1 MNQEIKRPSFTAAK
15 QKEAQVD
22 LVVTQGDITPYG
34 SASFINYVRWYG
46 IARDALLQWRD
57 LGFEDSLKSYI
68 EIEVSFC
75 NIQYKRP
82 AMLQDEII
90 IKSNCSDITDKNF
103 TLLFTLIK
111 KDDAALI
118 GLGKQKI
125 NFRNSKTG
133 DIFDLPESFIKNVLK
148 PIEVDEKSMLFN
160 F

>member
-1 MNQEIKRPSFTAAK
+1 MNEKKRSSFAAAR
-15 QKEAQVD
+15 QKEAKVE

-57 LGFEDSLKSYI
+57 LGFDDSLKSLV

-75 NIQYKRP
+75 NVQYKRQ

-90 IKSNCSDITDKNF
+90 IKANSANIKKNGF

-111 KDDAALI
+111 KDDALLI
-118 GLGKQKI
+118 SLGKQEI
-125 NFRNSKTG
+125 HLRNSKTG
-133 DIFDLPESFIKNVLK
+133 EILNLPQNLAENVLK
-148 PIEVDEKSMLFN
+148 PIEVDEKSMLFS

>member
-1 MNQEIKRPSFTAAK
+1 MTKSKNPSFTASR
-15 QKEAQVD
+15 QRESTVE

-34 SASFINYVRWYG
+34 SASFIHYVRWYG

-57 LGFEDSLKSYI
+57 LGFDETLRSHI

-75 NIQYKRP
+75 NIQYKRQ

-90 IKSNCSDITDKNF
+90 IKTNSSHITKDNF
-103 TLLFTLIK
+103 TLLFTLIR

-118 GLGKQKI
+118 SLGKQEI
-125 NFRNSKTG
+125 NFRNSRTG
-133 DIFDLPESFIKNVLK
+133 EVLDIPKPLVDRVLK
-148 PIEVDEKSMLFN
+148 PIEVDERDMLFN

>member
-1 MNQEIKRPSFTAAK
+1 MTQEISKISFTATK
-15 QKEAQVD
+15 QREFQVK

-57 LGFEDSLKSYI
+57 LGFDDSLKSFV

-75 NIQYKRP
+75 NVQYKRP

-90 IKSNCSDITDKNF
+90 IKANSSNITKDKF
-103 TLLFTLIK
+103 TFLFTLIK
-111 KDDAALI
+111 SDDATLI
-118 GLGKQKI
+118 SLGKQEI
-125 NFRNSKTG
+125 SFRNSKTKE
-133 DIFDLPESFIKNVLK
+133 IFNLPLKFVENILK

>member
-1 MNQEIKRPSFTAAK
+1 MTQEINNSPFTATK
-15 QKEAQVD
+15 QREFQFE
-22 LVVTQGDITPYG
+22 LVVTQGDTTPYG

-46 IARDALLQWRD
+46 IARDALLKWRD
-57 LGFEDSLKSYI
+57 LGFDDSLKSFV

-82 AMLQDEII
+82 AMLQDQII
-90 IKSNCSDITDKNF
+90 IKTNSSNITKNSF
-103 TLLFTLIK
+103 TFLFTLIK
-111 KDDAALI
+111 GDDAVLI
-118 GLGKQKI
+118 SLGKQEI

-133 DIFDLPESFIKNVLK
+133 DIFNLPESLVTNILR

>member
-1 MNQEIKRPSFTAAK
+1 MNKPEFTASH
-15 QKEAQVD
+15 QRESIVE

-46 IARDALLQWRD
+46 IARDALLQWKN
-57 LGFEDSLKSYI
+57 LGFEESLKGFI

-75 NIQYKRP
+75 NIQYKRQ

-90 IKSNCSDITDKNF
+90 IKANAANIRETSF

-111 KDDAALI
+111 KNDALLI
-118 GLGKQKI
+118 SLGKQEI
-125 NFRNSKTG
+125 SFRHSKTG
-133 DIFDLPESFIKNVLK
+133 ELLKLPDTLVRDVLT
-148 PIEVDEKSMLFN
+148 PIEVDEQSMLFK

>member
-1 MNQEIKRPSFTAAK
+1 MNKPIFTASR
-15 QKEAQVD
+15 QREASIE

-46 IARDALLQWRD
+46 IARDALLQWRN
-57 LGFEDSLKSYI
+57 LGFDNSLKGQV

-75 NIQYKRP
+75 NIQYKRQ

-90 IKSNCSDITDKNF
+90 IKTNSSNILNDQF
-103 TLLFTLIK
+103 TLLFTLVK

-118 GLGKQKI
+118 SVGKQEI
-125 NFRNSKTG
+125 RFRNSKTG
-133 DIFDLPESFIKNVLK
+133 ELFELPKVMVKNILQ
-148 PIEVDEKSMLFN
+148 PIEVDEKSMLFK

>member
-1 MNQEIKRPSFTAAK
+1 MTEGINKFTATK
-15 QKEAQVD
+15 QKEFSYE

-57 LGFEDSLKSYI
+57 LGFDEELKSYI
-68 EIEVSFC
+68 EIGVSFC

-82 AMLQDEII
+82 AMLQEEII
-90 IKSNCSDITDKNF
+90 IKVNSSNIAKNCF
-103 TLLFTLIK
+103 TLLFTLIRK
-111 KDDAALI
+111 NDALLTS
-118 GLGKQKI
+118 LGKQEI
-125 NFRNSKTG
+125 SFRNSKSN
-133 DIFDLPESFIKNVLK
+133 DIVDLPNKLIEDVLR

>member
-1 MNQEIKRPSFTAAK
+1 MTQEINRSSFTATK
-15 QKEAQVD
+15 QKEFKFE
-22 LVVTQGDITPYG
+22 LVVTQGDVTPYG

-57 LGFEDSLKSYI
+57 LGFDDSLKSYV

-90 IKSNCSDITDKNF
+90 IKANSSNITKNSF

-111 KDDAALI
+111 SDDAVLI
-118 GLGKQKI
+118 SLGKQEI
-125 NFRNSKTG
+125 SFRNSKTG
-133 DIFDLPESFIKNVLK
+133 KIIGLPESLVEDILR
-148 PIEVDEKSMLFN
+148 PIEVEEKSMLFN

>member
-1 MNQEIKRPSFTAAK
+1 MTQEINKTRFTASK
-15 QKEAQVD
+15 QREFQFK
-22 LVVTQGDITPYG
+22 LVVTQGDVTPYG

-57 LGFEDSLKSYI
+57 LGFDDSLKSYV

-90 IKSNCSDITDKNF
+90 NKTDSPNITKKIV
-103 TLLFTLIK
+103 TLLFTLVK
-111 KDDAALI
+111 GDDAVLI
-118 GLGKQKI
+118 SLGKQEI
-125 NFRNSKTG
+125 SFRNSKTG
-133 DIFDLPESFIKNVLK
+133 EIVDLPEPLVENIFR

>member
-1 MNQEIKRPSFTAAK
+1 MKEQNNFLFTATK
-15 QKEAQVD
+15 QKEAQVE

-57 LGFEDSLKSYI
+57 LGFDDSLKRLV
-68 EIEVSFC
+68 ELEVPFC

-90 IKSNCSDITDKNF
+90 IKSNSSNISKDKF
-103 TLLFTLIK
+103 ALLFTLIR
-111 KDDAALI
+111 KDNALLI
-118 GLGKQKI
+118 SLGKQEI
-125 NFRNSKTG
+125 SFRNSKTG
-133 DIFDLPESFIKNVLK
+133 ELFGLPAKLVENVLK
-148 PIEVDEKSMLFN
+148 PIEVDEKSMLFK

>member
-1 MNQEIKRPSFTAAK
+1 MKEPNSPLFTATK
-15 QKEAQVD
+15 QKEAQVE

-57 LGFEDSLKSYI
+57 LGFDDSFKSI
-68 EIEVSFC
+68 VELEVSFC

-90 IKSNCSDITDKNF
+90 IKSNSSNINRDKF
-103 TLLFTLIK
+103 ALLFTLIRK
-111 KDDAALI
+111 EDALLI
-118 GLGKQKI
+118 SLGKQEI
-125 NFRNSKTG
+125 SFRNSKTG
-133 DIFDLPESFIKNVLK
+133 EVFDLPAKLVENVLK
-148 PIEVDEKSMLFN
+148 PIEVDEKSMLFK

>member
-1 MNQEIKRPSFTAAK
+1 MKNINESSFTATK
-15 QKEAQVD
+15 QLESTVE
-22 LVVTQGDITPYG
+22 LVVSQGDITPYG

-57 LGFEDSLKSYI
+57 LGFDDSLKSFV

-90 IKSNCSDITDKNF
+90 IKINSSDINQNSF

-111 KDDAALI
+111 KDDAVLI
-118 GLGKQKI
+118 SLGKQKI
-125 NFRNSKTG
+125 SFRNSKTSG
-133 DIFDLPESFIKNVLK
+133 IFDLPDFFVVNVLK
-148 PIEVDEKSMLFN
+148 PIEVDEKLMLFN